1 MLKLVLEHERSVN
14 SKAKSCSIGR
24 KKTLSALQKAIS
36 LLVIYVFC
44 FVSCVRNMALDMR
57 IKLNVLVLEIY
68 IRSANFPHA
77 ELL

>member
-1 MLKLVLEHERSVN
+1 
-14 SKAKSCSIGR
+14 
-24 KKTLSALQKAIS
+24 
-36 LLVIYVFC
+36 
-44 FVSCVRNMALDMR
+44 MALDMR